1 MTNEYLVITVPG
13 IGEQA
18 NAQPWGMLKNLTDKL
33 PSPKFRA
40 EQFNWQNSYGPVPV
54 WDSQSYDRN
63 IAAATTALV
72 KHLTY
77 LAYTAS
83 ADTSLVLAGY
93 SGGAQVAS
101 MAMTQIGDANNTV
114 VLDKLDAI
122 VMVANPLRRHT
133 DSAISKD
140 LRYGLAG
147 QHGGFPLG
155 PRLFDLANP
164 QDCICATPPPPHPLR
179 SFKDLSEHFSLVDPV
194 DWGVQ
199 TAQAVSTGTWQNGY
213 KFSSLPAW
221 WDAAALMRG
230 YLWDGQHTTWYLP
243 HFAALAHQLDT
254 YLL

>member
-18 NAQPWGMLKNLTDKL
+18 SEQPWGMLKNLTDKL
-33 PSPKFRA
+33 PAPKYTA
-40 EQFNWQNSYGPVPV
+40 VQFNWQNSYGPVPV

-63 IAAATTALV
+63 IAAATAALV
-72 KHLTY
+72 AY
-77 LAYTAS
+77 LATA
-83 ADTSLVLAGY
+83 ATAGHRIVLAGY

-101 MAMTQIGDANNTV
+101 MALTQLRDIGNTFV
-114 VLDKLDAI
+114 MDHLAAI

-133 DSAISKD
+133 DSAISQD
-140 LRYGLAG
+140 VRYGLAG
-147 QHGGFPLG
+147 LRGDFPPG
-155 PRLFDLANP
+155 VRLFDLANP
-164 QDCICATPPPPHPLR
+164 RDCICATPPPPHPLR

-194 DWGVQ
+194 DWGVE

-243 HFAALAHQLDT
+243 HFAALANQLDA
-254 YLL
+254 YLYRP